1 MLYSSGLRVS
11 ELVGLDWRDIDEEIG
26 MVTVRAGKG
35 NKDRLV
41 PLGEPAL
48 DALKAWRAAMPIA
61 WEHER
66 SRSSRIFAAG
76 G

>member
-1 MLYSSGLRVS
+1 M
-11 ELVGLDWRDIDEEIG
+11 
-26 MVTVRAGKG
+26 VRAGKG
-35 NKDRLV
+35 NKDRVV

-61 WEHER
+61 GR
-66 SRSSRIFAAG
+66 PRARSSRICAAG